1 MFYDIKMDDVSAYDL
16 QGRSFSL
23 AMREEARLQ
32 DADKRKP
39 TSHYRSMMVK
49 RRKKMK

>member
-23 AMREEARLQ
+23 VMREEARLQ
-32 DADKRKP
+32 DADKRRP